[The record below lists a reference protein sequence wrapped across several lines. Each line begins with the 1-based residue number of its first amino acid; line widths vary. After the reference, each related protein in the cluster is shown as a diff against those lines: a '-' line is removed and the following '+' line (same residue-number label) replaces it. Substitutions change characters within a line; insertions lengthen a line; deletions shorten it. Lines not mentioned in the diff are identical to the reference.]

1 MDGLINCQT
10 LTIRH
15 WLQRVTMTRSSALS
29 ASEVLMHG
37 SIVLLGSAT
46 CTLACHHTL
55 YTGTAAYRPRSR
67 LPVIYTQMS

>member
-1 MDGLINCQT
+1 
-10 LTIRH
+10 
-15 WLQRVTMTRSSALS
+15 MTRSSALS